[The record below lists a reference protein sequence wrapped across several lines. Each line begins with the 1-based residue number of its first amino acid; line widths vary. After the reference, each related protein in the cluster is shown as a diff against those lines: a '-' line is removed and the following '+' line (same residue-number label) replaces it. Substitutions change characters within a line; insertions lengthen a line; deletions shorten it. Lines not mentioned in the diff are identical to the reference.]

1 MISPPEESADTNS
14 LLPLSPTED
23 RTGGNGVLRQGSKK
37 LWRKLSSRETASGMS
52 NVESHADVEAE
63 LDEDRNAGNY
73 NLLNN
78 LNNQRQPRYISFDH
92 IFFFFIFLVDDFGG
106 HYVDPSSVA
115 VITID
120 LYVTAASSTMESISH
135 SIANRSC
142 LIRTRSQVQRRSVR
156 KIPSAVTAHR
166 LELHRQDSIT

>member
-1 MISPPEESADTNS
+1 MHFNFFFFFFFSGPMISSPEESADTNS

-63 LDEDRNAGNY
+63 LDEDHNAGNY

-78 LNNQRQPRYISFDH
+78 LNNQRQPRYIGLCDH
-92 IFFFFIFLVDDFGG
+92 FSHFLG
-106 HYVDPSSVA
+106 
-115 VITID
+115 
-120 LYVTAASSTMESISH
+120 
-135 SIANRSC
+135 
-142 LIRTRSQVQRRSVR
+142 
-156 KIPSAVTAHR
+156 
-166 LELHRQDSIT
+166 

>member
-14 LLPLSPTED
+14 FLPLSPTED
-23 RTGGNGVLRQGSKK
+23 RPGGNGVLRQGSKK

-92 IFFFFIFLVDDFGG
+92 FFYFFHFLGG
-106 HYVDPSSVA
+106 
-115 VITID
+115 
-120 LYVTAASSTMESISH
+120 
-135 SIANRSC
+135 
-142 LIRTRSQVQRRSVR
+142 
-156 KIPSAVTAHR
+156 
-166 LELHRQDSIT
+166 